1 MATIERGIMYSSIKK
16 LKKFTTRDEID
27 TMIGEPKF
35 RLGKRLVYYYGK
47 GILIAYA
54 KKCFKVDGCE
64 RIEYGEEGKY
74 AVSIYHFVDKEFLKE
89 YFDLDSLEEIDIQE
103 FTKGI
108 IDEEIDYNKTFSDI
122 HKLGL
127 DKKYI
132 NHYREGENC
141 ILVNGTMKV
150 LNLFIMY
157 GSYTLF
163 FRGGSKKN
171 KLSGFQY
178 TLCE

>member
-1 MATIERGIMYSSIKK
+1 MKK
-16 LKKFTTRDEID
+16 YTTKDEID
-27 TMIGEPKF
+27 NMIGEPRF
-35 RLGKRLVYYYGK
+35 QLGRRLVYYYGK

-54 KKCFKVDGCE
+54 KKCFKINGCE
-64 RIEYGEEGKY
+64 RIEYGEEGRY
-74 AVSIYHFVDKEFLKE
+74 AVSIYHFIDKEFLKE
-89 YFDLDSLEEIDIQE
+89 YFDLDSLEESETLE
-103 FTKGI
+103 FPKGT
-108 IDEEIDYNKTFSDI
+108 IDEDVDYNKTFADI

-132 NHYREGENC
+132 NHYREGENR

-157 GSYTLF
+157 GPYTLF
-163 FRGGSKKN
+163 FRGDSKKS

-178 TLCE
+178 TLHE